1 MRRRTGKIQSN
12 SLWELSCVFLCR
24 NCDREFDRFT
34 SRSFPYCDC
43 SSYYSNL
50 QVSLLRRL
58 FLPSWVLINR
68 LPLSRRRR
76 AQSLKYLKTDDDH
89 RQHLNA
95 STASPEYPHCS
106 PKKPI
111 QIEHPHLLSSTIHH
125 RPHSAN
131 SMTTNETLSDRESL
145 LKQTHSGNV
154 RNSTSENFYDEIKDP
169 SSTYVQQTN
178 LALGKTHP
186 DTNLYLEP
194 KSFEDRRKFFDE
206 NKSTQP
212 IRDHREVFYYECER

>member
-1 MRRRTGKIQSN
+1 MI
-12 SLWELSCVFLCR
+12 
-24 NCDREFDRFT
+24 DRF
-34 SRSFPYCDC
+34 
-43 SSYYSNL
+43 
-50 QVSLLRRL
+50 
-58 FLPSWVLINR
+58 
-68 LPLSRRRR
+68 PLSLSLFRRRR

-95 STASPEYPHCS
+95 SASSSEYPHYP

-111 QIEHPHLLSSTIHH
+111 QIEHPHLLSSSPHH
-125 RPHSAN
+125 RPHSTN
-131 SMTTNETLSDRESL
+131 SLTTNETLSDRESL
-145 LKQTHSGNV
+145 LKQTHHGNV
-154 RNSTSENFYDEIKDP
+154 RNSTSENFYEEIKDQL
-169 SSTYVQQTN
+169 STYVQQTN

-206 NKSTQP
+206 KNSNTP